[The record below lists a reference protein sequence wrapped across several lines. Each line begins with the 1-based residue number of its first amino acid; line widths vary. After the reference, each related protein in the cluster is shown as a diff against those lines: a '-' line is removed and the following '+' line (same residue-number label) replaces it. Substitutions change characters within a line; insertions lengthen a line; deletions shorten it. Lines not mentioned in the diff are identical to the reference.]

1 MPKVE
6 LLKEELP
13 YDMNEELE
21 LLRTNIQFSGAD
33 KKVLLLTSAFSGEGK
48 STIAL
53 NLCRSFT
60 ELGKTVVL
68 IDADMRNSGITRMIT
83 GEAPEF
89 GLSHYLSNQCSMN
102 DAFCSTNI
110 SGLSLIAG
118 GKVPPNPSE
127 LLARSSMGRLIEAC
141 RKVADYI
148 IIDCP
153 PLGLV
158 VDAAVVSSY
167 CDGSMILIE
176 SGAIKYRMAQEVVA
190 KMSNTG
196 CPILGVILNKVD
208 YANGGKYYGKYYGK
222 YGRYGKYG
230 KYGGKYGKY
239 YKGYGQEQK

>member
-1 MPKVE
+1 MPSVE
-6 LLKEELP
+6 LIKEELP
-13 YDMNEELE
+13 YEMNEELK

-53 NLCRSFT
+53 NLCQSFA

-68 IDADMRNSGITRMIT
+68 IDADMRNSGITRMVQ
-83 GEAPEF
+83 GNPPAY
-89 GLSHYLSNQCSMN
+89 GLSHYLSNQCTMN
-102 DAFCSTNI
+102 EAFFSTNI
-110 SGLSLIAG
+110 SGVNLIPS

-127 LLARSSMGRLIEAC
+127 LLARPTMGRLIEAC
-141 RKVADYI
+141 KKVADYI

-158 VDAAVVSSY
+158 VDAAVVSQY

-196 CPILGVILNKVD
+196 CPIIGVILNKVD
-208 YANGGKYYGKYYGK
+208 YAGNGKYYGKYYGK

-230 KYGGKYGKY
+230 GKYGKY
-239 YKGYGQEQK
+239 YKGYYKQQENSN

>member
-13 YDMNEELE
+13 YDMNEELK

-110 SGLSLIAG
+110 NGLSLIAG

-141 RKVADYI
+141 KKVADYI

-158 VDAAVVSSY
+158 VDAAVVSQY

-208 YANGGKYYGKYYGK
+208 YSGGGKYYGKYYGK

>member
-1 MPKVE
+1 MPKLE

-13 YDMNEELE
+13 YEMNEELK

-48 STIAL
+48 STIAV
-53 NLCRSFT
+53 NLCEAFT

-68 IDADMRNSGITRMIT
+68 IDADMRNSGITRMIN
-83 GEAPEF
+83 GEGPAF
-89 GLSHYLSNQCSMN
+89 GLSHYLSNQCGMN
-102 DAFCSTNI
+102 DTLYSTNI
-110 SGLSLIAG
+110 PGMNLIPG

-127 LLARSSMGRLIEAC
+127 LLARSNMGRLIEAC
-141 RKVADYI
+141 KKVADYV

-158 VDAAVVSSY
+158 VDAAVVSQY
-167 CDGSMILIE
+167 CDGSMIIIE
-176 SGAIKYRMAQEVVA
+176 AGAIKYRMAQEVVA

-196 CPILGVILNKVD
+196 CPIIGVILNKVD
-208 YANGGKYYGKYYGK
+208 YASSGKYYGKYYGK
-222 YGRYGKYG
+222 YGKYG

-239 YKGYGQEQK
+239 YKGYYEQQEKK